1 MNRTTGLVAIA
12 ILGVVLLTAGCGP
25 SRSEAPAQEQTTAA
39 DTSDWIVLFDGTSL
53 EAWRG
58 YRSET
63 IPPCWRIA
71 EDGTLHC
78 TGEGSGDLIT
88 KEQFADFVLELE
100 WKVAPGGNS
109 GIMYRVTE
117 EYDAPWMSG
126 PEYQVLDNA
135 GHPDGNDPKTSAGA
149 CYALYPT
156 DPSAVR
162 PAGEWNTTRIVVD
175 SAHVEHWLNGRKV
188 VEYELWSEDWN
199 ARVAASKFRVYPNF
213 GKARQGHIALQNH
226 GDPVWY
232 RNIRIRL
239 LNR

>member
-1 MNRTTGLVAIA
+1 MNRTLLRVGALLGLI
-12 ILGVVLLTAGCGP
+12 VLAGGCG
-25 SRSEAPAQEQTTAA
+25 SSQSGASSEQQASAA
-39 DTSDWIVLFDGTSL
+39 DTSNGWIVLFDGTSL

-117 EYDAPWMSG
+117 AYDTPWMSG

-135 GHPDGNDPKTSAGA
+135 GHPNGNDPKTSAGA

-156 DPSAVR
+156 DPQAVR
-162 PAGEWNTTRIVVD
+162 PAGEWNTARIVVD
-175 SAHVEHWLNGRKV
+175 GTHVEHWLNGQKV
-188 VEYELWSEDWN
+188 VEYELGSDDWN

-213 GKARQGHIALQNH
+213 GKAAEGHIALQNH

-239 LNR
+239 LR

>member
-1 MNRTTGLVAIA
+1 MNRMRRLFS
-12 ILGVVLLTAGCGP
+12 VVLPGIVLLPAWCGP

-39 DTSDWIVLFDGTSL
+39 DTSDWIVLFDGTRL

-135 GHPDGNDPKTSAGA
+135 GHADGNDPKTSAGA
-149 CYALYPT
+149 CYVLSPT

-213 GKARQGHIALQNH
+213 GRARRGHIALPHH

>member
-1 MNRTTGLVAIA
+1 MNRMRRLFS
-12 ILGVVLLTAGCGP
+12 VVLPGIVLLAAGCGP
-25 SRSEAPAQEQTTAA
+25 SRSEAPVQEQTAAA

-63 IPPCWRIA
+63 IPPGWRIA

-135 GHPDGNDPKTSAGA
+135 GHADGNDPKTSAGA

-213 GKARQGHIALQNH
+213 GRARRGHIALQHH